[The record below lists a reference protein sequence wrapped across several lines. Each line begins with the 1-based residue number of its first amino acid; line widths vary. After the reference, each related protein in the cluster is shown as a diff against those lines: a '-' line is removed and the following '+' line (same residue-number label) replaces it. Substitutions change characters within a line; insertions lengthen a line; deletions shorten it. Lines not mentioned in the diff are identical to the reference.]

1 MSVSRKQI
9 QAFADEIARSF
20 QPERII
26 LFGSYAWG
34 KPDDDSDVDVLVV
47 MPLTGGHVEK
57 ALEISLRVPHKF
69 ALDLLVR
76 DPEVLA
82 RRVALNDWF
91 LKEIVER
98 GEVLYES
105 AYA

>member
-1 MSVSRKQI
+1 MTVSRQEI
-9 QAFADEIARSF
+9 QAFAGEIARRF

-34 KPDDDSDVDVLVV
+34 NPDNDSDVDVLVV
-47 MPLTGGHVEK
+47 MPLTGSHVDK
-57 ALEISLRVPHKF
+57 AVEVSLKVPHKF

-76 DPEVLA
+76 DPDVLA
-82 RRVALNDWF
+82 RREALNDWF
-91 LKEIVER
+91 LKEIVEQ